1 MREKITNKW
10 TVTEVL
16 MLSHFIAFLKF
27 LNRIGIMTLLR
38 KRRLN
43 ISATGS
49 LSDCMQ
55 MELTVVGIYTVTAIT
70 IFTLPGIAKNN
81 VAL

>member
-1 MREKITNKW
+1 
-10 TVTEVL
+10 
-16 MLSHFIAFLKF
+16 
-27 LNRIGIMTLLR
+27 
-38 KRRLN
+38 
-43 ISATGS
+43 
-49 LSDCMQ
+49 MQ